1 MIKEA
6 LKLNLGAR
14 TTVIP
19 GFKNVDKDQHNGT
32 VDIVSDVSKLD
43 VKSNTVEE
51 IYASHILEHFPHIQT
66 KEVLA
71 EWYRVLQPGGEL
83 KVAVPD
89 FEMTTRVIYHNGGLN
104 DWAVNYLWGDQ
115 VYDSAFH
122 YAGFDEKRLT
132 KLLEDVGFVGVDRV
146 ESFGLVEGDCS
157 NLGFDSPD
165 GRVSV
170 SLNMTAFKPSK
181 DIQNNIDA
189 I

>member
-1 MIKEA
+1 MIKES

-14 TTVIP
+14 TTTIP
-19 GFKNVDKDQHNGT
+19 GFKNVDKDQHGK

-51 IYASHILEHFPHIQT
+51 IYASHILEHFPHIET
-66 KEVLA
+66 KSVLK
-71 EWYRVLQPGGEL
+71 EWLRVLQPGGEL

-89 FEMTTRVIYHNGGLN
+89 FAATMAVVNRNGGLN

-132 KLLEDVGFVGVDRV
+132 DILDDVGFEMIERV
-146 ESFGLVEGDCS
+146 EYFGLVQGDCS
-157 NLGFDSPD
+157 SLGFSTDE
-165 GRVSV
+165 GRYCV
-170 SLNMTAFKPSK
+170 SLNMVAFKPGL
-181 DIQNNIDA
+181 
-189 I
+189 